1 MKEFCGGILPCK
13 LVCLSKNRKQA
24 AMETARKALAKEV
37 DIIRLI
43 RSRRFVNSA
52 LKHLL
57 DPGLHKDLKAQSKF
71 EEIDIKQLA

>member
-1 MKEFCGGILPCK
+1 
-13 LVCLSKNRKQA
+13 
-24 AMETARKALAKEV
+24 METARKALAKEV

-43 RSRRFVNSA
+43 RSRRFVNKA

-57 DPGLHKDLKAQSKF
+57 DPGLHKDLKAQSQF